1 MRKIKSIL
9 IVFVLLAGALS
20 AQNNV
25 TSESFLTKLTKDQK
39 GFLANTWYE
48 SPSESNK
55 NTIVYRL
62 TPYAVV
68 VGQDYSPF
76 PPSKIVINQQNTF
89 SGEYIKTTSQA
100 DPLQTLSGNWSLD
113 KNNLLLNSSNQN
125 SKMTIVSIVA
135 DKLVIAID

>member
-1 MRKIKSIL
+1 MKKIKSIL
-9 IVFVLLAGALS
+9 IVFVLLVGALN

-25 TSESFLTKLTKDQK
+25 TSESFLTKLTKEQK

-76 PPSKIVINQQNTF
+76 PPSKITINQQNTF
-89 SGEYIKTTSQA
+89 SGEYIKTSSKA
-100 DPLQTLSGNWSLD
+100 DPLQTLSGNWNLD
-113 KNNLLLNSSNQN
+113 KNSLLLNSSSQN
-125 SKMTIVSIVA
+125 NKVTIVSIVA
-135 DKLVIAID
+135 DKLVVAID